1 MIYGWRSDIS
11 NRNETEDLITVKLH
25 DTKVNIEEDISISLQ
40 SDTVSEIMNTFRTTV
55 LANALI
61 SSLDKLY
68 ATIDFLRAEIEEK
81 NIIIKTLT
89 SQDANDGKILDIL
102 ESTNISVIETM
113 PSTSDTQ
120 NSSRIDTPF
129 PNDTQRNII
138 NLCTNNDNDV
148 MQSNIDLNKSFYLN
162 SGIV

>member
-1 MIYGWRSDIS
+1 M
-11 NRNETEDLITVKLH
+11 TVKLH

-89 SQDANDGKILDIL
+89 SQD
-102 ESTNISVIETM
+102 
-113 PSTSDTQ
+113 
-120 NSSRIDTPF
+120 
-129 PNDTQRNII
+129 
-138 NLCTNNDNDV
+138 
-148 MQSNIDLNKSFYLN
+148 YH
-162 SGIV
+162 

>member
-1 MIYGWRSDIS
+1 MIYGWGSDIV

-61 SSLDKLY
+61 SSLEKLY

-113 PSTSDTQ
+113 PSTSNTP
-120 NSSRIDTPF
+120 NSSRIDT
-129 PNDTQRNII
+129 
-138 NLCTNNDNDV
+138 
-148 MQSNIDLNKSFYLN
+148 SFLMIPR
-162 SGIV
+162 GT

>member
-1 MIYGWRSDIS
+1 MIYGWGSDIA
-11 NRNETEDLITVKLH
+11 NRNETEDLMTVKLH

-89 SQDANDGKILDIL
+89 SQD
-102 ESTNISVIETM
+102 
-113 PSTSDTQ
+113 
-120 NSSRIDTPF
+120 
-129 PNDTQRNII
+129 
-138 NLCTNNDNDV
+138 
-148 MQSNIDLNKSFYLN
+148 YH
-162 SGIV
+162 